1 MKKLT
6 IRQAKL
12 FDVPAMARIERES
25 FVHPWSAEEIT
36 RDVAVNDRAYVA
48 VAEMNGEICAYADMW
63 IARGEAQLYN
73 IVVDPAYRGM
83 GIGEILLRCMA
94 QKAAYFGCTSMTL
107 EVRRSNIPAI
117 NMYHRKGFRDVG
129 VRRGYYDD
137 NKEDAILMDMDIVP
151 EKESEDFQEGS
162 GDLEVDVETV

>member
-107 EVRRSNIPAI
+107 EVRRTT
-117 NMYHRKGFRDVG
+117 RKMRSLW
-129 VRRGYYDD
+129 
-137 NKEDAILMDMDIVP
+137 IWI
-151 EKESEDFQEGS
+151 
-162 GDLEVDVETV
+162 